1 MDPKEVAMTYKKKEL
16 KAAAQHLAEVTDGV
30 LIDVGH
36 AAEKRQRH
44 RVIKSGLKN
53 AGKLALVAGA
63 AAATIFAAR
72 AAVRRARDG

>member
-1 MDPKEVAMTYKKKEL
+1 MTYKKKEL